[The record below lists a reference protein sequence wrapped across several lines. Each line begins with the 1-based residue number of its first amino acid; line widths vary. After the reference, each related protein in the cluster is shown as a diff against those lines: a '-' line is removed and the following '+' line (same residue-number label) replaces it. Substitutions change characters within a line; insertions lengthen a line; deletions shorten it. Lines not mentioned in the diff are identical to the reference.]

1 MKSHSQKQDYVL
13 LNSVISLV
21 RRGNIKILIKRCEQ
35 ASTSLQQHYCHL
47 SAMQMTG
54 LYHPVRALVR
64 YMGVCHRVKCL
75 LHKWKRKRR
84 LAHLWPQH
92 CLMVALPL
100 YTLVILR
107 LSPHKDDGAPL
118 NVRWVLRVQT
128 RRSSPQQA
136 GDRKLRNQAPRKPTP
151 SYISNHL
158 NPNSNGFLVS
168 SALYRLCR
176 TNLSVGGGGEQWVTI
191 LCVHRVHV

>member
-1 MKSHSQKQDYVL
+1 
-13 LNSVISLV
+13 
-21 RRGNIKILIKRCEQ
+21 
-35 ASTSLQQHYCHL
+35 
-47 SAMQMTG
+47 
-54 LYHPVRALVR
+54 
-64 YMGVCHRVKCL
+64 
-75 LHKWKRKRR
+75 
-84 LAHLWPQH
+84 
-92 CLMVALPL
+92 MVALPL

-151 SYISNHL
+151 SYISSHL

-176 TNLSVGGGGEQWVTI
+176 TNLSVGGGGRAMSNNSVCSQSTCLSKAMLIHLIQRTGCFQACGVE
-191 LCVHRVHV
+191 RKRFM